1 MVCFFTVANIKR
13 WCRNTIC
20 IVYMQ
25 MTDTRVFVYVSTA
38 MFVAYDVLFFE
49 LHIRPIAYNRSRTER
64 IRVHV
69 RDWTEG
75 QLFQGE
81 NGRVRSYLVRN
92 ANEAEKQEKLCKN
105 RVCLFSALPYL
116 VEKLIT
122 REHVNRRKI
131 SSECLL

>member
-1 MVCFFTVANIKR
+1 M
-13 WCRNTIC
+13 
-20 IVYMQ
+20 
-25 MTDTRVFVYVSTA
+25 YV
-38 MFVAYDVLFFE
+38 
-49 LHIRPIAYNRSRTER
+49 I
-64 IRVHV
+64 
-69 RDWTEG
+69 G
-75 QLFQGE
+75 QKDKLFQGE

-105 RVCLFSALPYL
+105 RVWLFSALPYL